1 MQKLDTEGAF
11 KEIFEESI
19 IEAEPPQ
26 KTIQEDNVVVG
37 LDIGATKVVCIVGKK
52 NTEGK
57 IKVLGYGESTSEGVK
72 LGAITNMADAIES
85 VRTAVEQ
92 ASTRS
97 GMEIR
102 RVTLGV
108 TGRYLKCY
116 CHTGF
121 QMRKN
126 PDDEIV
132 DAELEKFRNDTI
144 KGIAPS
150 GEQIIDVIRQEYVL
164 DGNLLENPIGMVG
177 SKLQADFHI
186 VIGQSSSLANLIKCV
201 ENVGLEVERVIIS
214 PIASSQVVLSQEEKY
229 KGVVLVDM
237 GGDTTDLAIFKKNKI
252 QYVAVIPYGGNIITK
267 DICTGCSITT
277 HYAEE
282 VKVKFGSALASEN
295 RDDEVISIPGVQG
308 LAPKEIS
315 FRDLAH
321 IIQSRLEEIFE
332 QVHQEIQ
339 NVCAREQVASIV
351 LTGGG
356 ALMKHIQQ
364 LAELETG
371 LDVRIGYPN
380 EQLFQTVNDFTN
392 PKYATSIGLIIEG
405 VNRREFEGKKK
416 QVLKEESQVDSCD
429 KQNNTKEIE
438 ETRAITNQDVDES
451 NLLRTDSKLKGWFKK
466 IVRK

>member
-19 IEAEPPQ
+19 IETEPSQ
-26 KTIQEDNVVVG
+26 KMIQEDNVIVG
-37 LDIGATKVVCIVGKK
+37 LDVGATKVVCIVGKK
-52 NTEGK
+52 TKEGR
-57 IKVLGYGESTSEGVK
+57 IKVLGYGESASEGVK
-72 LGAITNMADAIES
+72 LGTITDMADAIES
-85 VRTAVEQ
+85 VSAAVEQ
-92 ASTRS
+92 ASKRS

-108 TGRYLKCY
+108 TGRHLRYY
-116 CHTGF
+116 RHIGV

-132 DAELEKFRNDTI
+132 DAELEKFRNDTF
-144 KGIAPS
+144 KGITPP
-150 GEQIIDVIRQEYVL
+150 GEQVIDVIRQEYIL
-164 DGNLLENPIGMVG
+164 DGNFVENPIGMIG
-177 SKLQADFHI
+177 SKLQTDFRI
-186 VIGQSSSLANLIKCV
+186 AIGRSSSLTNLIKCV
-201 ENVGLEVERVIIS
+201 ENVGLEVERIILS
-214 PIASSQVVLSQEEKY
+214 PIASSQVVLTEEEKN

-252 QYVAVIPYGGNIITK
+252 QHTAVIPFGGNIITE
-267 DICTGCSITT
+267 DIYTGCSITT

-282 VKVKFGSALASEN
+282 VKVKYGSALASEN

-315 FRDLAH
+315 FRNLAH
-321 IIQSRLEEIFE
+321 IIQIRLEEIFE
-332 QVHQEIQ
+332 LVLQEIQ

-356 ALMKHIQQ
+356 ALMKYIQQ
-364 LAELETG
+364 LAEFKTG

-392 PKYATSIGLIIEG
+392 PKYATSIGLVIEG
-405 VNRREFEGKKK
+405 FQRKELEGKKK
-416 QVLKEESQVDSCD
+416 QDSKEENQVESSNT
-429 KQNNTKEIE
+429 QNNTKEIE
-438 ETRAITNQDVDES
+438 ETRTITNQDVDES